1 VQSFLQ
7 KHHVE
12 VGTLDAVVGRG
23 GILRPLTSGT
33 YAVNARMLR
42 ELRNPDK
49 ERDHVTNLGAII
61 ANEIAR
67 EAGIPAYIVDPVCV
81 DEFEPLAR
89 ISGLPEIER
98 KSLAHVLSLKS
109 AARRAAKELGRTYS
123 ELKLVVAHTGGGI
136 SVSAHLGGRMIDVNQ
151 ALDGTG
157 PFSPERVGGLPV
169 GDVLRLAF
177 SGQYTYEGL
186 FRRFTREGGLLAH
199 LGTNDAREVEQR
211 IARGDFHAGLIYEA
225 MAYQISKE
233 IGLMSAVL
241 KGRPDAIVLTGA
253 LAHSQMLL
261 GWIRERVEW
270 IAPMLVYPGGDEMLA
285 MAQGALRVLQG
296 EEEAKEY

>member
-1 VQSFLQ
+1 
-7 KHHVE
+7 
-12 VGTLDAVVGRG
+12 
-23 GILRPLTSGT
+23 
-33 YAVNARMLR
+33 M
-42 ELRNPDK
+42 
-49 ERDHVTNLGAII
+49 
-61 ANEIAR
+61 
-67 EAGIPAYIVDPVCV
+67 
-81 DEFEPLAR
+81 
-89 ISGLPEIER
+89 
-98 KSLAHVLSLKS
+98 
-109 AARRAAKELGRTYS
+109 
-123 ELKLVVAHTGGGI
+123 
-136 SVSAHLGGRMIDVNQ
+136 
-151 ALDGTG
+151 
-157 PFSPERVGGLPV
+157 

-177 SGQYTYEGL
+177 SGHYTYEGL

-211 IARGDFHAGLIYEA
+211 IARGDDRAGLVYEA
-225 MAYQISKE
+225 MACQISKE

-270 IAPMLVYPGGDEMLA
+270 IAPLLVYPGGDEMLA